1 MCKREETNKLA
12 EQLKHILS
20 CPLDPEQDVECLE
33 WKYCDQ
39 CFKRRLVIMTVCLC
53 CCLISGRRLYF
64 LKSYLSGKKTKVK
77 LQKEISSHCLAKQVE
92 KIACVSL
99 VADMMVGVFK
109 VMYCCFS
116 KVKMQNRLVK
126 WENVVITLRL

>member
-1 MCKREETNKLA
+1 MLLSDKWQTF
-12 EQLKHILS
+12 ILS
-20 CPLDPEQDVECLE
+20 EKLSF
-33 WKYCDQ
+33 WK
-39 CFKRRLVIMTVCLC
+39 
-53 CCLISGRRLYF
+53 
-64 LKSYLSGKKTKVK
+64 KKTKVK